1 MMTVHLLSA
10 GDGYAYYIRETASA
24 DEQRE
29 RGQELGDYY
38 AASGNP
44 PGVWMG
50 SGIEALGV
58 SGTVS
63 EAQMKALY
71 GEGLHPDAD
80 RIIAERI
87 AAGYT
92 AKQAMRAAKLGR
104 RYMQFVQ
111 KDTPFS
117 RMLNEESERFA
128 RQQKREPNAKERAE
142 IRGRVGAVQ
151 FRSEHGRSP
160 ESKEELGRFIK
171 VQEGGKQRNAVAGF
185 DLVFRAPKSI
195 SVLWGLGD
203 ESVRRAV
210 EQAHVQAIGETL
222 EWLEQKATMT
232 RTGVN
237 GIAQEDVSGGLIAT
251 RFRHYDSRTGD
262 PLLHDHVVVSNKVMG
277 LDGKWRSLDSKLL
290 FAQNVPA
297 SEHYNLRVMEAVCE
311 SLGLRAEAR
320 EVTPGKRPV
329 MEIAGVGTDLI
340 EANSS
345 RSKSIKERTVEL
357 VAEYREK
364 HGYEP
369 SSKTLTALMQQAT
382 LETRPDK
389 GAARPLAELRTEWR
403 DAAVEA
409 FGADR
414 VDRLLQNARAAAGKT
429 RPSAEAVPHLD
440 VNKAAREVLET
451 VSDHRSVWGRRQVLA
466 EARRWVMQ
474 ATRGAAPSGD
484 LAERITTRALAAEVI
499 DITPVDLNPT
509 FAPLARDDGTSIY
522 RRRESELYTSTAIL
536 AAEDRIVSAAR
547 TQVIPA
553 VSAEVYERV
562 EAAYQQANPERRLDA
577 GQRELARTFAT
588 SERLVAAG
596 IGPAGAGKTTA
607 MRVAADAVR
616 ESGGRVIGLGPSAR
630 AASELS
636 NGLDAPAYILHE
648 WLGARERL
656 HQGQRVRA
664 EFQLNAG
671 DVIVVDEAGMA
682 GSKRLAAVV
691 AEAQAAGALVRL
703 IGDPFQLSAVESGGA
718 LRLLANTVHVVEL
731 ESLHRF
737 RTVGEGAASLALRS
751 GEPEDAWT
759 WYLDNNRVVAGT
771 REQMLHA
778 IFADWQADIEQGH
791 TALMMADDNAS
802 VTELNTLAQA
812 YRMGKGQ
819 VDAGQAVDL
828 IDGLQAHRGDMI
840 VTRKNARTNVVRGG
854 KDFVKNG
861 DQWVVEAIKQNGDL
875 VVRHTDHGGRT
886 VLPTDYV
893 DSFVELGYASTGHR
907 GQGATVDTG
916 SGLFTRATSR
926 ESAYVQT
933 TRGRQQ
939 NRIYVV
945 LDEGQTMRDVLD
957 TIAQTQR
964 ASVSATEAIRAEQ
977 DRAWGIPQLAAE
989 YTDVHARALSLRY
1002 QSMARS
1008 VLGQGA
1014 ESIIAEDG
1022 WPAVERALRDAER
1035 AGFAPERILF
1045 NAYHE
1050 RDFSDAEDNAAV
1062 LSWRIDN
1069 HVDDAQ
1075 SVLRRLEE
1083 QGATRPLR
1091 DLTDEQLGRLAE
1103 RTAERRA
1110 QALDTL
1116 HQADAR
1122 VANQPRPIVVDGLPV
1137 PAWPGRQYGE
1147 LSRLQL
1153 SQAIA
1158 EARRDTRLAAL
1169 SVTRALRA
1177 GRIENVSALREGQG
1191 ESAAALRED
1200 RTAFV
1205 AARRADAREA
1215 AARLHALKDEQR
1227 VRGAMTWRDRAREE
1241 WQREPGLGRA
1251 HTAGMDGESVAA
1263 EMRANLYGQDEA
1275 QQRLS
1280 RAELVDQRVRAE
1292 QRLRRLLPDAAE
1304 VVADHTGPLPEWL
1317 APREVEH
1324 DQHTPVAWIKHLDVR
1339 RQIIDER
1346 LAQTGRA
1353 LAADPPGWASALG
1366 PVPPRDTELRAAWER
1381 AAALADAWRTQ
1392 RQVRPTQPGIGG
1404 QPGGRDAAAWQA
1416 LQEQVAEVGR
1426 RARATASAAQRGE
1439 ALAAA
1444 AREAEQ
1450 PPTAELAPEL
1460 VAVAVAEAT
1469 ADDERQE
1476 AADTTEPEREA
1487 APVPD
1492 RTVDADDVQLDLADE
1507 VDTPAPEAA
1516 RAVDADE
1523 LHVPEPDQDPRELGS
1538 DDVQLDAAEEVQA
1551 PELEP
1556 ERAADAGDVQ
1566 LDPAEESQ
1574 APEPEKLRDEAA
1586 EERTADPEE
1595 VQETTTA
1602 AYDADA
1608 STEEDD
1614 ARRED
1619 NQEPEQRRPYGDTP
1633 DAELG
1638 ETLAYYVEAADAA
1651 QVHAAA
1657 QEARAA
1663 ELLAALEPGGA
1674 VERTVDERAARVQA
1688 IQNLRETAS
1697 QIPVL
1702 ETTDLRLRQ
1711 QAQALEDRLAETA
1724 RFGRPA
1730 VRGDERVQLEE
1741 RLMTLRAEQEQVAS
1755 QITVARQR
1763 QADNERVAGNPV
1775 EHDEVLAAWQRA
1787 GGSREAVLERTLA
1800 ARQRRADS
1808 AVTEAATARGD
1819 VGQFDAAAATVR
1831 QEMNRRDGQPYQQRI
1846 AEDARRIQAQ
1856 QAVLQQQAQ
1865 QAAQPGP
1872 DDQQNRSGPKR

>member
-1 MMTVHLLSA
+1 MTMTLHKLSA
-10 GDGYAYYIRETASA
+10 GDGYAYYTRETASA
-24 DEQRE
+24 DSQRE

-38 AASGNP
+38 TASGNP

-50 SGIEALGV
+50 SGIDALGV

-87 AAGYT
+87 AAGAT

-117 RMLNEESERFA
+117 RMLNEESERFV

-171 VQEGGKQRNAVAGF
+171 VQEGGKQRNAVAGY
-185 DLVFRAPKSI
+185 DLVFRAPKSV
-195 SVLWGLGD
+195 SVLWALGD
-203 ESVRRAV
+203 ESVRKAV
-210 EQAHVQAIGETL
+210 EQAHVQAITETL

-237 GIAQEDVSGGLIAT
+237 GIAQENVAGGLIAT

-262 PLLHDHVVVSNKVMG
+262 PLLHDHVVVSNKVQG
-277 LDGKWRSLDSKLL
+277 LDGKWRSLDGALL

-297 SEHYNLRVMEAVCE
+297 SEHYNLRVMEAVCQ

-320 EVTPGKRPV
+320 EVSPGKRPV

-340 EANSS
+340 EAHSS

-357 VAEYREK
+357 VAEFREK
-364 HGYEP
+364 YGYEP

-389 GAARPLAELRTEWR
+389 GAARPLTELRTQWR
-403 DAAVEA
+403 EAAVEA

-414 VDRLLQNARAAAGKT
+414 VDHLLRNARAAAGEIL
-429 RPSAEAVPHLD
+429 PSAEAVPYLD
-440 VNKAAREVLET
+440 VHKAAREVLDT

-466 EARRWVMQ
+466 EARRWVMT

-484 LAERITTRALAAEVI
+484 LAERITARVLAAEVI
-499 DITPVDLNPT
+499 DITPADLNPA
-509 FAPLARDDGTSIY
+509 FAPLTRDDGTSIY
-522 RRRESELYTSTAIL
+522 RRRETELFTSLGVLTAE
-536 AAEDRIVSAAR
+536 ARIVAGAR

-588 SERLVAAG
+588 SELLVAAG
-596 IGPAGAGKTTA
+596 IGPAGVGKTTA

-636 NGLDAPAYILHE
+636 NGLDAPAYVLHA

-656 HQGQRVRA
+656 HQGQRVGA

-682 GSKRLAAVV
+682 GSRRLAAVV
-691 AEAQAAGALVRL
+691 AEAQAAGALVRY

-737 RTVGEGAASLALRS
+737 RAVGEGAASLALRS

-759 WYLDNNRVVAGT
+759 WYLNNNRVVAGT

-812 YRMGKGQ
+812 YRMGAGQ

-828 IDGLQAHRGDMI
+828 TDGLQAHRGDMI

-861 DQWVVEAIKQNGDL
+861 DQWVVQGIRRNGDL

-886 VLPTDYV
+886 VLPADYV
-893 DSFVELGYASTGHR
+893 NSFVELGYASTGHR

-933 TRGRQQ
+933 TRGRKR

-964 ASVSATEAIRAEQ
+964 ASVSATEAIRTEQ

-1014 ESIIAEDG
+1014 ESIIAEDA

-1045 NAYHE
+1045 NAYHG

-1069 HVDDAQ
+1069 HVDDAR

-1083 QGATRPLR
+1083 QGTTRPLR

-1103 RTAERRA
+1103 RAAERRT

-1122 VANQPRPIVVDGLPV
+1122 VANQPRPVVVDGLPV

-1158 EARRDTRLAAL
+1158 EARRDTRVAAL
-1169 SVTRALRA
+1169 SVTRALRE

-1191 ESAAALRED
+1191 ESATALRED
-1200 RTAFV
+1200 RAAFV
-1205 AARRADAREA
+1205 SARRVDAREA

-1241 WQREPGLGRA
+1241 WQREPGPGRA

-1292 QRLRRLLPDAAE
+1292 QRLRRLLPDTAE
-1304 VVADHTGPLPEWL
+1304 VVTDHTGPLPEWL
-1317 APREVEH
+1317 APREVER
-1324 DQHTPVAWIKHLDVR
+1324 DQHTPVAWIEHLDVR

-1353 LAADPPGWASALG
+1353 LAADPPGWSSVLG
-1366 PVPPRDTELRAAWER
+1366 PVPPRDTELRATWER

-1416 LQEQVAEVGR
+1416 LQDQVAEVGR

-1444 AREAEQ
+1444 AREAAQ
-1450 PPTAELAPEL
+1450 PRTAEFSSEPVSA
-1460 VAVAVAEAT
+1460 AVAEAA
-1469 ADDERQE
+1469 ADDERQV
-1476 AADTTEPEREA
+1476 AADTEPEHEA
-1487 APVPD
+1487 ASVAD
-1492 RTVDADDVQLDLADE
+1492 RTPDAADVRLDLADE
-1507 VDTPAPEAA
+1507 VDTPVLETD
-1516 RAVDADE
+1516 RTVDADE
-1523 LHVPEPDQDPRELGS
+1523 VHVPEGERAPRELGS
-1538 DDVQLDAAEEVQA
+1538 GDVQLDAADEIQA
-1551 PELEP
+1551 PGP
-1556 ERAADAGDVQ
+1556 EQ
-1566 LDPAEESQ
+1566 
-1574 APEPEKLRDEAA
+1574 LRDEAA

-1595 VQETTTA
+1595 VQET
-1602 AYDADA
+1602 
-1608 STEEDD
+1608 
-1614 ARRED
+1614 
-1619 NQEPEQRRPYGDTP
+1619 
-1633 DAELG
+1633 
-1638 ETLAYYVEAADAA
+1638 
-1651 QVHAAA
+1651 
-1657 QEARAA
+1657 
-1663 ELLAALEPGGA
+1663 
-1674 VERTVDERAARVQA
+1674 
-1688 IQNLRETAS
+1688 
-1697 QIPVL
+1697 
-1702 ETTDLRLRQ
+1702 
-1711 QAQALEDRLAETA
+1711 
-1724 RFGRPA
+1724 
-1730 VRGDERVQLEE
+1730 
-1741 RLMTLRAEQEQVAS
+1741 
-1755 QITVARQR
+1755 
-1763 QADNERVAGNPV
+1763 
-1775 EHDEVLAAWQRA
+1775 
-1787 GGSREAVLERTLA
+1787 
-1800 ARQRRADS
+1800 
-1808 AVTEAATARGD
+1808 
-1819 VGQFDAAAATVR
+1819 
-1831 QEMNRRDGQPYQQRI
+1831 
-1846 AEDARRIQAQ
+1846 
-1856 QAVLQQQAQ
+1856 
-1865 QAAQPGP
+1865 
-1872 DDQQNRSGPKR
+1872 

>member
-29 RGQELGDYY
+29 RGEELGDYY

-44 PGVWMG
+44 PGIWMG
-50 SGIEALGV
+50 SGIDALGV
-58 SGTVS
+58 SGAVS
-63 EAQMKALY
+63 EAQMKALF
-71 GEGLHPDAD
+71 GEGLHPDAEQ
-80 RIIAERI
+80 IIAERI

-92 AKQAMRAAKLGR
+92 SKQALRAVKLGR

-117 RMLNEESERFA
+117 RMLNEESERFL
-128 RQQKREPNAKERAE
+128 RQELREPNAKERAE

-171 VQEGGKQRNAVAGF
+171 LQEGGKQRNAVAGF
-185 DLVFRAPKSI
+185 DLVFTAPKSV

-203 ESVRRAV
+203 EGVRQAV

-222 EWLEQKATMT
+222 GWLEQKATMT

-237 GIAQEDVSGGLIAT
+237 GIAQENVAGGLVAT

-290 FAQNVPA
+290 YAQNVPA
-297 SEHYNLRVMEAVCE
+297 SEYYNLRVMEAVCE

-340 EANSS
+340 EAHSS

-364 HGYEP
+364 FGHEP

-403 DAAVEA
+403 EAAVEA

-414 VDRLLQNARAAAGKT
+414 VDHLLQNARAAAAKT

-440 VNKAAREVLET
+440 VHRAAREVLET

-484 LAERITTRALAAEVI
+484 LAERITTRVLAAEVI
-499 DITPVDLNPT
+499 DITPADLNPA
-509 FAPLARDDGTSIY
+509 FAPLMRDDGTSIY
-522 RRRESELYTSTAIL
+522 RRRETELYTSTAVL

-588 SERLVAAG
+588 SEQLVAAG

-636 NGLDAPAYILHE
+636 NGLDAPAYVLHE

-656 HQGQRVRA
+656 QQGQRVRA

-682 GSKRLAAVV
+682 GSKRLAAIV
-691 AEAQAAGALVRL
+691 ADAQAAGALVRL

-737 RTVGEGAASLALRS
+737 RTAGEGAASLALRS

-759 WYLDNNRVVAGT
+759 WYLDNERVVAGT

-812 YRMGKGQ
+812 YRMGAGQ

-828 IDGLQAHRGDMI
+828 PDGLQAHRGDMI
-840 VTRKNARTNVVRGG
+840 VTRKNARTNVLRGG

-861 DQWVVEAIKQNGDL
+861 DQWVIEAIQQNGDL
-875 VVRHTDHGGRT
+875 AVRHTDHGGRT
-886 VLPTDYV
+886 VLPADYV
-893 DSFVELGYASTGHR
+893 NSFVELGYASTGHR

-977 DRAWGIPQLAAE
+977 DREWGIPQLAAQ
-989 YTDVHARALSLRY
+989 YTDVHARALALRY

-1008 VLGQGA
+1008 VLGESA
-1014 ESIIAEDG
+1014 ESLIAEDA

-1045 NAYHE
+1045 SAYHE

-1062 LSWRIDN
+1062 LSWRLDN
-1069 HVDDAQ
+1069 HVDDAR

-1083 QGATRPLR
+1083 QGTTRPLR
-1091 DLTDEQLGRLAE
+1091 DLTDDQLGRLAE
-1103 RTAERRA
+1103 RAAERRT
-1110 QALDTL
+1110 QALETL
-1116 HQADAR
+1116 HRADAR
-1122 VANQPRPIVVDGLPV
+1122 VANQPRPVVVDGLPV

-1169 SVTRALRA
+1169 SVTRALRE
-1177 GRIENVSALREGQG
+1177 GRIDNVSALREGQD

-1227 VRGAMTWRDRAREE
+1227 VRGAMTWRDRSREE
-1241 WQREPGLGRA
+1241 WQREPGPGRA

-1292 QRLRRLLPDAAE
+1292 QRLRRLLPDAPEA
-1304 VVADHTGPLPEWL
+1304 VADHTGPLPEWL
-1317 APREVEH
+1317 APREVER
-1324 DQHTPVAWIKHLDVR
+1324 DQHTPVAWIEHLDVR

-1353 LAADPPGWASALG
+1353 LAADPPGWASTLG

-1392 RQVRPTQPGIGG
+1392 RRVRPTQPGIGE

-1444 AREAEQ
+1444 ARAAGE
-1450 PPTAELAPEL
+1450 PTAELAPEP
-1460 VAVAVAEAT
+1460 VAVAVAETT
-1469 ADDERQE
+1469 AADERQE
-1476 AADTTEPEREA
+1476 AANTTEPERET

-1492 RTVDADDVQLDLADE
+1492 RSADIQHDLDDDVDTPAPEEARAVDDAVQVPEPEQDPRALSADDVQLD
-1507 VDTPAPEAA
+1507 T
-1516 RAVDADE
+1516 
-1523 LHVPEPDQDPRELGS
+1523 
-1538 DDVQLDAAEEVQA
+1538 AEEVRA
-1551 PELEP
+1551 PELELEA

-1566 LDPAEESQ
+1566 VDPVEEVQ
-1574 APEPEKLRDEAA
+1574 APEPEQLRAA
-1586 EERTADPEE
+1586 VAGERTADPEE
-1595 VQETTTA
+1595 VQEPTTA
-1602 AYDADA
+1602 AYDAD
-1608 STEEDD
+1608 TTTQEED

-1619 NQEPEQRRPYGDTP
+1619 GQEPEQRRPYGDTP

-1638 ETLAYYVEAADAA
+1638 ETLAYYVEAADSA
-1651 QVHAAA
+1651 QALAAA
-1657 QEARAA
+1657 QEAKAA

-1688 IQNLRETAS
+1688 IENLRETAS

-1702 ETTDLRLRQ
+1702 EATDLRQRQ

-1741 RLMTLRAEQEQVAS
+1741 RLMTLRAQQEQLAS
-1755 QITVARQR
+1755 QITAARQR
-1763 QADNERVAGNPV
+1763 QAENERVAGNPR

-1808 AVTEAATARGD
+1808 AVTEAAATRRD

-1856 QAVLQQQAQ
+1856 QAVLQQQVQAQ
-1865 QAAQPGP
+1865 QAARPGP
-1872 DDQQNRSGPKR
+1872 EDQQNRSGPKR